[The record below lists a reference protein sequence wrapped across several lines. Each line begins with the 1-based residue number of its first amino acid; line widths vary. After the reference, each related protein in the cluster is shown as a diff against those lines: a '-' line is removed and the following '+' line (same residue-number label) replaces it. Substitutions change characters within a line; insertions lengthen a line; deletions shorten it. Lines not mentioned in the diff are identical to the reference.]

1 MHKPLRLYD
10 CHEALVFLSKLVHTV
25 FTTTCTERI
34 QNQCGG
40 SLAGLEKLN
49 VGSIPKLYRI

>member
-1 MHKPLRLYD
+1 MHKPLLLYD

-25 FTTTCTERI
+25 FTTTCIERI

-49 VGSIPKLYRI
+49 VSSTPKMYRI